1 MAGTPNRT
9 LIVDLSEGEHVSG
22 PFAIINAQ
30 LGKTRTDK
38 LYLRCLLSDRSGT
51 APARM
56 WSIDE
61 SMFNRLPA
69 EGFVWVEGDAQ
80 AYQGEMQIII
90 QSIDPF
96 DPNEEMIRE
105 LLPAS
110 KRDPEEMF
118 AELRAIFDT
127 LEHAGAKSLAQAFF
141 DDEPLMAAFRTAP
154 AAKVLHHAYL
164 GGLLEHTLQ
173 LCTLADRML
182 PLYPHLNRDLVLLG
196 LLLHDMAK
204 TRELVYD
211 RAFDYTDRGL
221 LVGHIVDGVILLRE
235 KAGQPQVDLPPKA
248 LMALEHIILSHHGV
262 PEYGA
267 VKVPSTPEAV
277 FVSNLDDLD
286 AKTEMALVAARRD
299 RPEAADLRG
308 AFTERHWALN
318 TRVYRPDPLGASPA
332 V

>member
-1 MAGTPNRT
+1 MTATRNRT
-9 LIVDLSEGEHVSG
+9 LICDLQEGEHVSG

-38 LYLRCLLSDRSGT
+38 LYLRCLLADRSGT

-56 WSIDE
+56 WAIDE
-61 SMFNRLPA
+61 AAFNRLPA
-69 EGFVWVEGDAQ
+69 EGFVWVEGDTQ

-110 KRDPEEMF
+110 SRDPQQMF
-118 AELRAIFDT
+118 DELRAIFDT
-127 LEHAGAKSLAQAFF
+127 LKHPGAKALAKAFF
-141 DDEPLMAAFRTAP
+141 EDQALMAAFRTAP

-173 LCTLADRML
+173 LCNLADRML
-182 PLYPHLNRDLVLLG
+182 PLYPDLNRDLVLLG

-204 TRELVYD
+204 TRELMYD
-211 RAFDYTDRGL
+211 RAFEYTDRGL
-221 LVGHIVDGVILLRE
+221 LVGHVVDGVILLRE
-235 KAGQPQVDLPPKA
+235 KAQQASEPLPPKA
-248 LMALEHIILSHHGV
+248 LMALEHIILSHHGS
-262 PEYGA
+262 PEFGA
-267 VKVPSTPEAV
+267 AKVPSTPEAI

-286 AKTEMALVAARRD
+286 AKTEMALVAARRG
-299 RPEAADLRG
+299 RPAASDLRG
-308 AFTERHWALN
+308 DFTEKHWALG
-318 TRVYRPDPLGASPA
+318 TRVYRPDPLAE
-332 V
+332 

>member
-1 MAGTPNRT
+1 MATATTRT
-9 LIVDLSEGEHVSG
+9 LIRDLAEGEHVSG
-22 PFAIINAQ
+22 PFAIINPQ

-38 LYLRCLLSDRSGT
+38 LYLRCLLADKSGT

-61 SMFNRLPA
+61 QGFNRLPV

-90 QSIDPF
+90 QSVDPF

-110 KRDPEEMF
+110 KQDPETMF
-118 AELRAIFDT
+118 AQLADLLGTLSHPASQRLARAF
-127 LEHAGAKSLAQAFF
+127 L

-173 LCTLADRML
+173 LCTLADLTL
-182 PLYPHLNRDLVLLG
+182 PRYPHLDRDLVLLG
-196 LLLHDMAK
+196 LFLHDIAK
-204 TRELVYD
+204 TRELMYD

-235 KAGQPQVDLPPKA
+235 KALQPGVDLPPQA
-248 LMALEHIILSHHGV
+248 LMVLEHIIISHHGQ
-262 PEYGA
+262 PEFGA
-267 VKVPSTPEAV
+267 VKVPATPEAI
-277 FVSNLDDLD
+277 FVSMLDDLD
-286 AKTEMALVAARRD
+286 AKTEMAIVAAKRD
-299 RPEAADLRG
+299 QPGTADLRG
-308 AFTERHWALN
+308 SFTEKHWALN
-318 TRVYRPDPLGASPA
+318 TRIYRPNPLADG
-332 V
+332 

>member
-1 MAGTPNRT
+1 MAGTSKRT
-9 LIVDLSEGEHVSG
+9 LICDLGEGEHVSG

-38 LYLRCLLSDRSGT
+38 LYLRCLLCDRSGT

-61 SMFNRLPA
+61 IMFNRLPA

-110 KRDPEEMF
+110 KRDPEQMF
-118 AELRAIFDT
+118 GELVSLFES
-127 LEHAGAKSLAQAFF
+127 LEHPASKRLANAFF
-141 DDEPLMAAFRTAP
+141 EDKALMSAFRTAP

-173 LCTLADRML
+173 LCNLADRML
-182 PLYPHLNRDLVLLG
+182 PLYPDLNRDLVLLG

-204 TRELVYD
+204 THELKYD

-235 KAGQPQVDLPPKA
+235 KANQPGIEFPTAA
-248 LMALEHIILSHHGV
+248 LMVLEHIILSHHGV
-262 PEYGA
+262 PEFGA
-267 VKVPSTPEAV
+267 AKVPSTPEAI

-286 AKTEMALVAARRD
+286 AKTEMALVAAKRD
-299 RPEAADLRG
+299 REDSQDLRG
-308 AFTERHWALN
+308 PFTEKHWALN
-318 TRVYRPDPLGASPA
+318 TRVYRPDPLRE
-332 V
+332 

>member
-1 MAGTPNRT
+1 MAATSNRT
-9 LIVDLSEGEHVSG
+9 LISDLGEGEHVSG

-38 LYLRCLLSDRSGT
+38 LYLRCLLCDRSGT

-61 SMFNRLPA
+61 TIFNRLPA

-110 KRDPEEMF
+110 RRNPEEMF
-118 AELRAIFDT
+118 AELCTLFES
-127 LEHAGAKSLAQAFF
+127 LEHPAANKLARAFL

-173 LCTLADRML
+173 LCNLADRML
-182 PLYPHLNRDLVLLG
+182 PLYPSLNRDLVLLG

-204 TRELVYD
+204 TRELMYD

-235 KAGQPQVDLPPKA
+235 KVYQPGIDMPPEA
-248 LMALEHIILSHHGV
+248 IMVLEHIILSHHGV
-262 PEYGA
+262 PEFGA
-267 VKVPSTPEAV
+267 AKVPSTPEAI
-277 FVSNLDDLD
+277 FISNLDDLD
-286 AKTEMALVAARRD
+286 AKTEMALVAAKRD
-299 RPEAADLRG
+299 RTGGPDLRG
-308 AFTERHWALN
+308 AFTEKHWALN
-318 TRVYRPDPLGASPA
+318 TRVYRRDPLSNSTGS
-332 V
+332 

>member
-1 MAGTPNRT
+1 MAATSNRT
-9 LIVDLSEGEHVSG
+9 LITDLGEGEHVSG

-61 SMFNRLPA
+61 VMFNRLPA
-69 EGFVWVEGDAQ
+69 EGFVWIEGDAQ

-110 KRDPEEMF
+110 KRNPEEMF
-118 AELRAIFDT
+118 QELRT
-127 LEHAGAKSLAQAFF
+127 LFESLTHPAAGRLAKAFF
-141 DDEPLMAAFRTAP
+141 DDDALMSAFRSAP

-173 LCTLADRML
+173 LCNLADRML
-182 PLYPHLNRDLVLLG
+182 PLYPLLNRDLVLLG

-204 TRELVYD
+204 TRELMYD
-211 RAFDYTDRGL
+211 RAFDYTERGL

-235 KAGQPQVDLPPKA
+235 KVYQPGIEMPPEA
-248 LMALEHIILSHHGV
+248 IMVLEHIILSHHGV
-262 PEYGA
+262 PEFGA
-267 VKVPSTPEAV
+267 AKVPSTPEAI

-286 AKTEMALVAARRD
+286 AKTEMALVASKRD
-299 RPEAADLRG
+299 KPVGADLRG
-308 AFTERHWALN
+308 AFTEKHWALN
-318 TRVYRPDPLGASPA
+318 TRVYRPDPLSSGGGS
-332 V
+332 

>member
-1 MAGTPNRT
+1 MDGTTKRT
-9 LIVDLSEGEHVSG
+9 LICDLGEGEHVSG

-30 LGKTRTDK
+30 LSKTRTDK
-38 LYLRCLLSDRSGT
+38 LYLRCLLCDRSGT

-61 SMFNRLPA
+61 VMFNRLPA

-110 KRDPEEMF
+110 KRNPEEMF
-118 AELRAIFDT
+118 NELQAIFET
-127 LEHAGAKSLAQAFF
+127 LEHPASKRLAQAVF
-141 DDEPLMAAFRTAP
+141 DDKALMSAFRTAP

-173 LCTLADRML
+173 LCNLADRML
-182 PLYPHLNRDLVLLG
+182 PLYPDLNRDLVLLG

-204 TRELVYD
+204 THELQYD

-235 KAGQPQVDLPPKA
+235 KAYQPGIDFPPA
-248 LMALEHIILSHHGV
+248 AVMVLEHIILSHHGV

-267 VKVPSTPEAV
+267 AKLPSTPEAI

-286 AKTEMALVAARRD
+286 AKTEMALVAAKRSRND
-299 RPEAADLRG
+299 GPDLRG
-308 AFTERHWALN
+308 AFTEKHWALN
-318 TRVYRPDPLGASPA
+318 TRVYRPDPLRE
-332 V
+332 

>member
-1 MAGTPNRT
+1 MAGTSQRT
-9 LIVDLSEGEHVSG
+9 LICDLCEGEHLCG

-38 LYLRCLLSDRSGT
+38 LYLRCLLADRSGS

-61 SMFNRLPA
+61 VMFNRLPA

-110 KRDPEEMF
+110 KRSPEEMF
-118 AELRAIFDT
+118 TELRQLFDT
-127 LEHAGAKSLAQAFF
+127 LEHPGAKRLAQAFF
-141 DDEPLMAAFRTAP
+141 DDEPLMIAFRTAP

-173 LCTLADRML
+173 LCNLADRTL
-182 PLYPHLNRDLVLLG
+182 ALYPDLNRDLVLLG

-204 TRELVYD
+204 TRELMYD

-235 KAGQPQVDLPPKA
+235 KAFQPGVDLPPKA
-248 LMALEHIILSHHGV
+248 LMVLEHIILSHHGV
-262 PEYGA
+262 PEFGA
-267 VKVPSTPEAV
+267 AKVPSTPEAI

-286 AKTEMALVAARRD
+286 AKTEMALVAAKRD
-299 RPEAADLRG
+299 RADTSSLRG
-308 AFTERHWALN
+308 AFTEKHWALN
-318 TRVYRPDPLGASPA
+318 TRVYRPDPLRE
-332 V
+332 

>member
-1 MAGTPNRT
+1 MAGTPTRT
-9 LIVDLSEGEHVSG
+9 LLADVGEGEHISG
-22 PFAIINAQ
+22 PYAIINAQ

-51 APARM
+51 APGRM

-61 SMFNRLPA
+61 STYNRLPA

-110 KRDPEEMF
+110 KRNPEEMF
-118 AELRAIFDT
+118 ADLRAIFDT
-127 LEHAGAKSLAQAFF
+127 LEHPAAKKLAQAFF
-141 DDEPLMAAFRTAP
+141 DDQPLMAAFRTAP

-173 LCTLADRML
+173 LCSLADKML
-182 PLYPHLNRDLVLLG
+182 PLYPNLNRDLILLG

-204 TRELVYD
+204 TRELKYD
-211 RAFDYTDRGL
+211 RAFDYSDRGL

-235 KAGQPQVDLPPKA
+235 KAYQPGVDMPA
-248 LMALEHIILSHHGV
+248 EAIMVLEHIILSHHGV
-262 PEYGA
+262 PEFGA
-267 VKVPSTPEAV
+267 AKVPATPEAI

-299 RPEAADLRG
+299 REDHADLRG
-308 AFTERHWALN
+308 KFTEKHWALN
-318 TRVYRPDPLGASPA
+318 TRVYRPDPLQE
-332 V
+332 

>member
-1 MAGTPNRT
+1 MAGTQKRV
-9 LIVDLSEGEHVSG
+9 LLSDVGEGEHVSG

-38 LYLRCLLSDRSGT
+38 LYLRCLLSDKSGT
-51 APARM
+51 APGRM

-61 SMFNRLPA
+61 SAYNRLPA

-127 LEHAGAKSLAQAFF
+127 LEHPAAKRLAMAFF
-141 DDEPLMAAFRTAP
+141 EDEPLMSAFRTAP

-173 LCTLADRML
+173 LCNLADRML
-182 PLYPHLNRDLVLLG
+182 TLYPDLNRDLVLLG

-204 TRELVYD
+204 TRELKYD
-211 RAFDYTDRGL
+211 RAFDYSDRGL
-221 LVGHIVDGVILLRE
+221 LVGHIVDGVILMRE
-235 KAGQPQVDLPPKA
+235 KAYAQGIDMPPEA
-248 LMALEHIILSHHGV
+248 IMVLEHIILSHHGV
-262 PEYGA
+262 PEFGA
-267 VKVPSTPEAV
+267 AKVPSTPEAI

-286 AKTEMALVAARRD
+286 AKTEMALVAAKRD
-299 RPEAADLRG
+299 RSEGPDLRG
-308 AFTERHWALN
+308 PFTEKHWALN
-318 TRVYRPDPLGASPA
+318 TRVYRPDPLRE
-332 V
+332 

>member
-1 MAGTPNRT
+1 MAGTTNRT
-9 LIVDLSEGEHVSG
+9 LITDLAEGEHVSG
-22 PFAIINAQ
+22 PYAIINAQ

-38 LYLRCLLSDRSGT
+38 LYLRCLLADRSGT

-61 SMFNRLPA
+61 SAFNRLPV

-96 DPNEEMIRE
+96 DPNESMIRE

-110 KRDPEEMF
+110 KRDPEAMF
-118 AELRAIFDT
+118 AELRAIFET
-127 LEHAGAKSLAQAFF
+127 LEHPAAGRLARAFF
-141 DDEPLMAAFRTAP
+141 EDEPLMAAFRTAP

-173 LCTLADRML
+173 LCQLADRML
-182 PLYPHLNRDLVLLG
+182 PLYPDLNRDLVLLG

-204 TRELVYD
+204 TRELQYD

-235 KAGQPQVDLPPKA
+235 KAYQPGVDMSPMA
-248 LMALEHIILSHHGV
+248 LMVLEHIILSHHGV
-262 PEYGA
+262 PEFGA
-267 VKVPSTPEAV
+267 VKVPSTPEAI

-299 RPEAADLRG
+299 RGQGPDLRG
-308 AFTERHWALN
+308 AFTEKHWALN
-318 TRVYRPDPLGASPA
+318 TRVYRPDPLRE
-332 V
+332 

>member
-1 MAGTPNRT
+1 MAGTSKRT
-9 LIVDLSEGEHVSG
+9 LISDLREGDHVSG

-30 LGKTRTDK
+30 LSKTRTDK

-51 APARM
+51 APSRM

-61 SMFNRLPA
+61 VMFNRLPT

-80 AYQGEMQIII
+80 AFQGEMQIII

-96 DPNEEMIRE
+96 DPNEDMIRE

-110 KRDPEEMF
+110 KRNPEEMF
-118 AELRAIFDT
+118 AELRGLFDT
-127 LEHAGAKSLAQAFF
+127 LEHPAARRLANAFF
-141 DDEPLMAAFRTAP
+141 DDEPLMSAFRTAP

-173 LCTLADRML
+173 LCSLADRML
-182 PLYPHLNRDLVLLG
+182 PLYPDLNRDLILLG

-204 TRELVYD
+204 TRELMYD

-235 KAGQPQVDLPPKA
+235 KAYRPGIDLPPA
-248 LMALEHIILSHHGV
+248 AIMVLEHIILSHHGV

-267 VKVPSTPEAV
+267 AKLPSTPEAI

-286 AKTEMALVAARRD
+286 AKTEMALVAAKRD
-299 RPEAADLRG
+299 RTSGPDLRG
-308 AFTERHWALN
+308 PFTEKHWALN
-318 TRVYRPDPLGASPA
+318 TRVYRPDPLRE
-332 V
+332 